1 MLRHIVRV
9 ETAKGTAMLTENTF
23 AAACYDQNSLA
34 ELIHA
39 FNNLPDR
46 TDIKTWGLTE
56 NEYYAAL
63 QQAIEAK
70 QA

>member
-1 MLRHIVRV
+1 
-9 ETAKGTAMLTENTF
+9 MLTENTF

-34 ELIHA
+34 ELRHA

-46 TDIKTWGLTE
+46 TDLKTWGLTE

>member
-1 MLRHIVRV
+1 MLP
-9 ETAKGTAMLTENTF
+9 ENTF

-34 ELIHA
+34 ELIDGLI
-39 FNNLPDR
+39 NLPDR
-46 TDIKTWGLTE
+46 TDMETWGLTE

-70 QA
+70 LENAQ